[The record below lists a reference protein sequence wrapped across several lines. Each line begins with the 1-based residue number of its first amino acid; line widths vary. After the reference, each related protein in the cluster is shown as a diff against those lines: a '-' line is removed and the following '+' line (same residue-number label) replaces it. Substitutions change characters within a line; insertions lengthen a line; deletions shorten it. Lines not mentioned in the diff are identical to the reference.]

1 MIRNAKMKLVG
12 LVVLGILLTGYALLQ
27 VRGAASS
34 ASATTQRTSA
44 SAADAKI
51 RAEGRLV
58 AYPGAQVVVGTEF
71 AGALSRLL
79 VQEKD
84 LVRRGQLLAEIR
96 ADQQR
101 AELAEARSRI
111 AEARADVAF
120 YELEADRNLQL
131 IKSQTVARNAV
142 DRAIR
147 DRDAAR
153 ARLQNAVATAQ
164 RIEAILE
171 KARITAPIDGVVL
184 LRHVEPGETVR
195 SGAQLFTLADLS
207 KVRVEAE
214 VDEFDI
220 ASLALGSEAEITAE
234 GFTTLWK
241 GRIEEIPDSV
251 GPRRLKPQDPGKPS
265 DTRVLL
271 VKVALAEPTALKLG
285 QRVEVTLR
293 RRDFGARMPSMSRLA
308 TQNPD

>member
-71 AGALSRLL
+71 AGALSRLS

-96 ADQQR
+96 ADEQR

-120 YELEADRNLQL
+120 YEVEADRNLQL

-184 LRHVEPGETVR
+184 LRHVQPGETVAV
-195 SGAQLFTLADLS
+195 GAQLFTLADLS

-220 ASLALGSEAEITAE
+220 AGLALGSEAEITAE
-234 GFTTLWK
+234 GFMTSWK
-241 GRIEEIPDSV
+241 GRIEEIPNSV

-285 QRVEVTLR
+285 QRVEVALR
-293 RRDFGARMPSMSRLA
+293 RR
-308 TQNPD
+308 

>member
-1 MIRNAKMKLVG
+1 MIRNAKMKLAG
-12 LVVLGILLTGYALLQ
+12 LSLLGILLTAYAVFQ
-27 VRGAASS
+27 IRGAASS
-34 ASATTQRTSA
+34 ASARTTRPKSA
-44 SAADAKI
+44 SAADVRV

-71 AGALSRLL
+71 AGTLSRLL
-79 VQEKD
+79 VEEKHV
-84 LVRRGQLLAEIR
+84 VRRGQLLAEIR
-96 ADQQR
+96 ADEQR

-120 YELEADRNLQL
+120 YEVEADRNLQL

-142 DRAIR
+142 DRAVR

-153 ARLQNAVATAQ
+153 ARLQNAIATAQ
-164 RIEAILE
+164 RIEAILD
-171 KARITAPIDGVVL
+171 KTRIVAPIDGVVL
-184 LRHVEPGETVR
+184 LRHVEPGETVAA
-195 SGAQLFTLADLS
+195 GDQLFTLADLS
-207 KVRVEAE
+207 KVRIEAE

-220 ASLALGSEAEITAE
+220 AGLALGSEAEITAE
-234 GFTTLWK
+234 GFATSWK

-271 VKVALAEPTALKLG
+271 VKVALTEPTALKLG
-285 QRVEVTLR
+285 QRVEVALR
-293 RRDFGARMPSMSRLA
+293 R
-308 TQNPD
+308 

>member
-12 LVVLGILLTGYALLQ
+12 LVLLGIVLSGYALLQ
-27 VRGAASS
+27 VRGTASS
-34 ASATTQRTSA
+34 ASATTTRPKLGT
-44 SAADAKI
+44 AADARI
-51 RAEGRLV
+51 RAEGRL
-58 AYPGAQVVVGTEF
+58 ATYPGAQVVVGTEF

-84 LVRRGQLLAEIR
+84 VVRRGQLLAEIR

-111 AEARADVAF
+111 AEARADIAF
-120 YELEADRNLQL
+120 YEVEADRNLQL

-153 ARLQNAVATAQ
+153 ARLQNALATAQ

-184 LRHVEPGETVR
+184 LRHVEPGETVAV
-195 SGAQLFTLADLS
+195 GAQLFTLADLS

-220 ASLALGSEAEITAE
+220 AGLALGSEAEITAE
-234 GFTTLWK
+234 GFTTSWK
-241 GRIEEIPDSV
+241 GRIEEIPNSV

-285 QRVEVTLR
+285 QRVEVALR
-293 RRDFGARMPSMSRLA
+293 RR
-308 TQNPD
+308 

>member
-1 MIRNAKMKLVG
+1 MIRNAKMKLAG
-12 LVVLGILLTGYALLQ
+12 LALLGILLTAYAVFQ
-27 VRGAASS
+27 IRGGASS
-34 ASATTQRTSA
+34 ASARTTRPPA
-44 SAADAKI
+44 SAADARI

-71 AGALSRLL
+71 AGSLSRLL

-84 LVRRGQLLAEIR
+84 AVRRGQVLAEIR
-96 ADQQR
+96 ADEQR
-101 AELAEARSRI
+101 AELAEARGRI

-120 YELEADRNLQL
+120 YEVEADRNLQL

-142 DRAIR
+142 DRAVR

-153 ARLQNAVATAQ
+153 ARLQNAIATAS
-164 RIEAILE
+164 RIEAILD
-171 KARITAPIDGVVL
+171 KARIVAPIDGVVL
-184 LRHVEPGETVR
+184 LRHVESGETVAA
-195 SGAQLFTLADLS
+195 GDQLFTLADLS

-220 ASLALGSEAEITAE
+220 AGVALGSEAEISAE
-234 GFTTLWK
+234 GFATSWK

-271 VKVALAEPTALKLG
+271 VKVALTEPTALKLG
-285 QRVEVTLR
+285 QRVEVALR
-293 RRDFGARMPSMSRLA
+293 R
-308 TQNPD
+308 

>member
-1 MIRNAKMKLVG
+1 VFQI
-12 LVVLGILLTGYALLQ
+12 
-27 VRGAASS
+27 RGAASS
-34 ASATTQRTSA
+34 ASAKTTRPKSA
-44 SAADAKI
+44 IAADARI

-71 AGALSRLL
+71 AGTLSRLL
-79 VQEKD
+79 VEEKHV
-84 LVRRGQLLAEIR
+84 VRRGQLLAEIR
-96 ADQQR
+96 ADEQR

-120 YELEADRNLQL
+120 YEVEADRNLQL

-153 ARLQNAVATAQ
+153 ARLQNASATAQ
-164 RIEAILE
+164 RIRAILD
-171 KARITAPIDGVVL
+171 KARIVAPIDGVVL
-184 LRHVEPGETVR
+184 LRHVEPGETVAA
-195 SGAQLFTLADLS
+195 GDQLFTLADLS
-207 KVRVEAE
+207 KVRIEAE

-220 ASLALGSEAEITAE
+220 AGLALGSEAEITAE
-234 GFTTLWK
+234 GFATSWK

-271 VKVALAEPTALKLG
+271 VKVALTEPTALKLG
-285 QRVEVTLR
+285 QRVEVALR
-293 RRDFGARMPSMSRLA
+293 R
-308 TQNPD
+308 

>member
-1 MIRNAKMKLVG
+1 MIRNAKMKLAG
-12 LVVLGILLTGYALLQ
+12 LALLGILLTAYAVFQ
-27 VRGAASS
+27 IRGGASS
-34 ASATTQRTSA
+34 ASARTTRPPA
-44 SAADAKI
+44 SAADARI

-71 AGALSRLL
+71 AGSLSRLL

-84 LVRRGQLLAEIR
+84 AVRRGQLLAEIR
-96 ADQQR
+96 ADEQR
-101 AELAEARSRI
+101 AELAEARGRI

-120 YELEADRNLQL
+120 YEVEADRNLQL

-142 DRAIR
+142 DRAVR

-153 ARLQNAVATAQ
+153 ARLQNAIATAS
-164 RIEAILE
+164 RIEAILD
-171 KARITAPIDGVVL
+171 KARIVAPIDGVVL
-184 LRHVEPGETVR
+184 LRHVESGETVAA
-195 SGAQLFTLADLS
+195 GDQLFTLADLS

-220 ASLALGSEAEITAE
+220 AGVALGSEAEISAE
-234 GFTTLWK
+234 GFATSWK

-271 VKVALAEPTALKLG
+271 VKVALTEPTALKLG
-285 QRVEVTLR
+285 QRVEVALR
-293 RRDFGARMPSMSRLA
+293 R
-308 TQNPD
+308 

>member
-27 VRGAASS
+27 VRGTASS
-34 ASATTQRTSA
+34 ASATTTRPKLG
-44 SAADAKI
+44 SAADARI

-71 AGALSRLL
+71 AGALSRLS

-96 ADQQR
+96 ADEQR

-120 YELEADRNLQL
+120 YEVEADRNLQL

-184 LRHVEPGETVR
+184 LRHVQPGETVAV
-195 SGAQLFTLADLS
+195 GAQLFTLADLS

-220 ASLALGSEAEITAE
+220 AGLALGSEAEITAE
-234 GFTTLWK
+234 GFMTSWK
-241 GRIEEIPDSV
+241 GRIEEIPNSV

-285 QRVEVTLR
+285 QRVEVALR
-293 RRDFGARMPSMSRLA
+293 RR
-308 TQNPD
+308 

>member
-1 MIRNAKMKLVG
+1 MKLAG
-12 LVVLGILLTGYALLQ
+12 LLLLGIVLTAYAVFQ
-27 VRGAASS
+27 IRGAASS
-34 ASATTQRTSA
+34 ASATTTRPK
-44 SAADAKI
+44 SAADPRI

-71 AGALSRLL
+71 AGTLSRLL
-79 VQEKD
+79 VQEKEV
-84 LVRRGQLLAEIR
+84 VRRGQLLAEVR
-96 ADQQR
+96 ADEQR
-101 AELAEARSRI
+101 AELTEARSRI
-111 AEARADVAF
+111 AEAKADVAF
-120 YELEADRNLQL
+120 YEVEADRNLQL

-164 RIEAILE
+164 RIEAILD
-171 KARITAPIDGVVL
+171 KARILAPIDGVVL
-184 LRHVEPGETVR
+184 LRHVEPGETVAT
-195 SGAQLFTLADLS
+195 GAQLFTVADLS

-214 VDEFDI
+214 IDEFDI
-220 ASLALGSEAEITAE
+220 AGLALGSEAEITAE
-234 GFTTLWK
+234 GFTTSWR

-271 VKVALAEPTALKLG
+271 VKVALTEPTALKLG
-285 QRVEVTLR
+285 QRVEVALR
-293 RRDFGARMPSMSRLA
+293 R
-308 TQNPD
+308 

>member
-1 MIRNAKMKLVG
+1 MIRNTKMKLAG
-12 LVVLGILLTGYALLQ
+12 LVLLGILLTGYAVFQ
-27 VRGAASS
+27 IRGGSS
-34 ASATTQRTSA
+34 TASAKTTRPKSA
-44 SAADAKI
+44 SAAEARI

-71 AGALSRLL
+71 AGTLSRLL
-79 VQEKD
+79 VQEKGV
-84 LVRRGQLLAEIR
+84 VRRGQLLAEIR
-96 ADQQR
+96 ADEQR

-111 AEARADVAF
+111 SEAKADIAF
-120 YELEADRNLQL
+120 YEVEADRNLQL

-164 RIEAILE
+164 RIEAILD
-171 KARITAPIDGVVL
+171 KARIVAPIDGVVL
-184 LRHVEPGETVR
+184 LRHVEPGETVAT
-195 SGAQLFTLADLS
+195 GAQLFTLADLS

-220 ASLALGSEAEITAE
+220 AGLALGSEAEITAE
-234 GFTTLWK
+234 GFTTSWK

-271 VKVALAEPTALKLG
+271 VKVALTEPTALKLG
-285 QRVEVTLR
+285 QRVEVALR
-293 RRDFGARMPSMSRLA
+293 R
-308 TQNPD
+308 